1 MRKLSG
7 AIALVLAGVAAPAL
21 AEADQSFQGAGE
33 QTTLDCDGGSI
44 EIEGASNELVITGGC
59 TSVTVNGAGN
69 HIQVAMA
76 PGGRI
81 AVEGASNRIRW
92 SAPAGKKALIR
103 SVGADNQFA
112 RIN

>member
-1 MRKLSG
+1 MRKMSG
-7 AIALVLAGVAAPAL
+7 AIALVLAVIAVPAL

-44 EIEGASNELVITGGC
+44 EIEGASNELVVTGDC
-59 TSVTVNGAGN
+59 TSLTVNGAGN
-69 HIQVAMA
+69 RIQVAMA

-81 AVEGASNRIRW
+81 IVEGASNRVRW

-103 SVGADNQFA
+103 STGAGNQFA